1 MLRSWWLAA
10 VVLACGLFVAA
21 TQHHPWVAV
30 VEFLVFAALAV
41 LFSPL
46 VFPRSLTAAQAQ
58 ERSAR
63 DGRPIVYWRPGCRY
77 CLRLRRRLGGR
88 AGQVHWVDIW
98 RDPAGAAAVRA
109 VTGGDETVP
118 TVVARGEAAVNPE
131 PAWLLQ
137 RLTGPTSPTGDR
149 P

>member
-1 MLRSWWLAA
+1 MLRSWWLAG
-10 VVLACGLFVAA
+10 VVLACGLLVAA
-21 TQHHPWVAV
+21 KAHYPPVAV
-30 VEFLVFAALAV
+30 VELLIFVALAF
-41 LFSPL
+41 LLSPL

-109 VTGGDETVP
+109 ITGGDETVP
-118 TVVARGEAAVNPE
+118 TVVARGEAVVNPE
-131 PAWLLQ
+131 PAWLVG
-137 RLTGPTSPTGDR
+137 RLDR

>member
-1 MLRSWWLAA
+1 MLRSWWLAGLA
-10 VVLACGLFVAA
+10 TACGVFVVA
-21 TQHHPWVAV
+21 TRHSSWVAV
-30 VEFLVFAALAV
+30 VEFLIFMALAV
-41 LFSPL
+41 LVSPL

-63 DGRPIVYWRPGCRY
+63 DGRPIVYWRPGCPY

-88 AGQVHWVDIW
+88 AGQVHWVNIW

-118 TVVARGEAAVNPE
+118 TVVARGDAAVNPK
-131 PAWLLQ
+131 PDWLLQ
-137 RLTGPTSPTGDR
+137 RLTA
-149 P
+149 

>member
-1 MLRSWWLAA
+1 M
-10 VVLACGLFVAA
+10 LACGLLVVA
-21 TQHHPWVAV
+21 TQDQPWVAV
-30 VEFLVFAALAV
+30 VEFLIFAALAV

-46 VFPRSLTAAQAQ
+46 VFPSSLTAAQAQ

-77 CLRLRRRLGGR
+77 CLRLRRRLVGR

-109 VTGGDETVP
+109 ITGGDETVP

-137 RLTGPTSPTGDR
+137 RLTSPPSTV
-149 P
+149 

>member
-1 MLRSWWLAA
+1 M
-10 VVLACGLFVAA
+10 AA
-21 TQHHPWVAV
+21 TQHSPWVAA
-30 VEFLVFAALAV
+30 VESLVFTALAI
-41 LFSPL
+41 LLSPL
-46 VFPRSLTAAQAQ
+46 MFPRSLTAAEAQ

-63 DGRPIVYWRPGCRY
+63 DGRPIVYWRPGCQY

-118 TVVARGEAAVNPE
+118 TVVARDEAVVNPTPE
-131 PAWLLQ
+131 WLLQ
-137 RLTGPTSPTGDR
+137 RLTP
-149 P
+149 